1 MSIRSRLKGLKMKIT
16 SRSKR
21 AGARAGTAMTSA
33 KKAALAKAVKA
44 SALARKGK
52 SKAVSKV
59 KRTFG
64 SAKSSVR
71 RSTGRGTY
79 SGRGATTEKKNSRAV
94 GNYIRKMKK

>member
-1 MSIRSRLKGLKMKIT
+1 MSIRNRLKGLKMKIT

-21 AGARAGTAMTSA
+21 AGARAGTAMSAA

-44 SALARKGK
+44 SAAARKGK
-52 SKAVSKV
+52 SRAVSAV
-59 KRTFG
+59 KR
-64 SAKSSVR
+64 A
-71 RSTGRGTY
+71 TGKGTY